1 MPRKETRIDLHLH
14 STVSDGT
21 DTPAALLDRVRAA
34 GVGVF
39 SLTDHDAI
47 RGCAEIQ
54 ALLGPESPHFL
65 PGVEFSCK
73 DELGKYH
80 ILGYGCRAEA
90 AALRELVELG
100 HSQRMRKLAARLEQ
114 LSARY
119 GITVSD
125 ADRTALFAQP
135 NPGKPHLGNLLV
147 RLGYAE
153 TVGQAIRRYLDFQAL
168 PEEQIRPETAIA
180 GILGSGGIPVLAHP
194 CFGSGEERILG
205 QELEDRV
212 ARLTR
217 FGLRGL
223 EAFYSGFSPAQ
234 RAEVL
239 ALAERS
245 SLYVT
250 AGSDYHG
257 QNKTV
262 SLGETGLS
270 PDRPWPEGLRRFLTA
285 AGCLS
290 DHP

>member
-21 DTPAALLDRVRAA
+21 DSPAELLERVRAA

-100 HSQRMRKLAARLEQ
+100 HSQRMRKLEARLEQ
-114 LSARY
+114 LSARF
-119 GITVSD
+119 GITFS
-125 ADRTALFAQP
+125 AAELAALRALP

-180 GILGSGGIPVLAHP
+180 GILGSGGIPILAHP

-205 QELEDRV
+205 RELADRV
-212 ARLTR
+212 ARLTG
-217 FGLRGL
+217 FGLQGL
-223 EAFYSGFSPAQ
+223 EALYSGFSPALTE
-234 RAEVL
+234 EVL
-239 ALAERS
+239 ALAEGS
-245 SLYVT
+245 GLCVT

-270 PDRPWPEGLRRFLTA
+270 PERPWPEGLRRFFTA
-285 AGCLS
+285 VELL
-290 DHP
+290 